1 VTFAAT
7 ASIPEFWTC
16 RCGQPA
22 GLDKGNPPEPE
33 QFASLR
39 FPAEQKSHQAY
50 VRERRSQADGEALI
64 EWALDRLHARRE
76 RQRRDQARQMIKIK
90 TDISI
95 DGPVAMGT
103 TLPAAPEVALAS
115 HVVRLPRL
123 QPRRLS
129 RTQRRQRRS
138 VRSQMGHLV
147 GRPAQDGPARL

>member
-22 GLDKGNPPEPE
+22 GLDKGNPPAPE

-39 FPAEQKSHQAY
+39 FPAEQKSHLAY
-50 VRERRSQADGEALI
+50 VRQRRSQADGEALI
-64 EWALDRLHARRE
+64 EWAIERLHERR
-76 RQRRDQARQMIKIK
+76 RKHQRRDHARQMTKIK
-90 TDISI
+90 TDVSI

-103 TLPAAPEVALAS
+103 TLRAAPEVAFAS
-115 HVVRLPRL
+115 HVVRLPRH

-129 RTQRRQRRS
+129 RVQRRRQRRS
-138 VRSQMGHLV
+138 VPSKMGHLV
-147 GRPAQDGPARL
+147 G